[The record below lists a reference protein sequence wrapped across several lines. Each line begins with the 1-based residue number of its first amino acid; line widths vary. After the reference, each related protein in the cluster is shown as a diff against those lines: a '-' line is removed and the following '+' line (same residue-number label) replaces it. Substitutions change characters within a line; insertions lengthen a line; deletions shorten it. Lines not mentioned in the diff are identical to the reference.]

1 MKKEEI
7 IQAMKKIILKA
18 EQYKKR
24 IDGDELDTSSIGYE
38 DLVTRRG
45 DDSEDLNRIV
55 SALSRVLRWIEKN
68 LMRVDAFNAEKNKF
82 IKELE
87 REAKEIS
94 DQWKE
99 LSDRKIQLRE
109 KMFTERDDNIRQVR
123 EEYAKLQEECKKL
136 ENEKR
141 IWNEDRIRI
150 EREKRD
156 LMEDITKTMNNRD
169 IATLELKKD
178 QEHKLTIKQSYENE
192 ILSLKKQVKME

>member
-1 MKKEEI
+1 LKKEEI

>member
-1 MKKEEI
+1 
-7 IQAMKKIILKA
+7 MKKIILKA